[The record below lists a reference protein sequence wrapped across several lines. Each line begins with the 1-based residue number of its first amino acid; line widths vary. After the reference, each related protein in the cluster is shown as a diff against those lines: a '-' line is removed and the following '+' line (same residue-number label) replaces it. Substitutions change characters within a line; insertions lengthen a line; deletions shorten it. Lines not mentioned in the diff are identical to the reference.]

1 MDENHGASWTS
12 FELAPQLYEACITVA
27 AENPYM

>member
-1 MDENHGASWTS
+1 MKTMELPGQV

-27 AENPYM
+27 AENPYV